1 MPRLSL
7 LSGAYSAKSITA
19 STQRSVNIYPE
30 MNPEAVHAPAPV
42 THYPRPGRTPFGV
55 CPIPGP
61 GRCLYG
67 ATNGDLYAVVGQN
80 VFYVDPNGVYT
91 QIGTLVT
98 VAGTP
103 ASMADNGQQILL
115 VDGSINGYQ
124 IVMATRLLSQ
134 VGDPNFLGAD
144 RVDFL
149 DSFLVMNQ
157 PGTPNWY
164 STLSNQIV
172 FNALDFASKTAWP
185 DPIQAVV
192 TVERQ
197 VWVLGTKK
205 SEIWFNAGTAPFWAQ
220 ALPGVIVEQ
229 GCIAKYSP
237 AKQDINLYWLSQSPE
252 GARMAVKGGQNSA
265 QRISSHAVENEWLTY
280 ARVDDAIGSTFQ
292 QEGHQ
297 FYKLDFP
304 TANKTWVYDEVIGN
318 PAAAWHEETYTD
330 NNGLENRMRDTYCA
344 YAYGRNLCLDFT
356 NGSIYQ
362 IDPNNFTDA
371 GQPIVCK
378 RSFPHVVGPDN
389 ERITVW
395 RVIAD
400 IEAGIA
406 PGTTTTPLT
415 LSPWSLGFSPGFGPK
430 TLLEPPMISARWSFD
445 RGRAY
450 GNPVMQPMGAA
461 GLYKTQP
468 TWRRLGYG
476 SDFVL
481 ELSWSTPMKTA
492 LQGVFLDFEIH
503 EDDKI
508 AA

>member
-1 MPRLSL
+1 MARLAL
-7 LSGAYSAKSITA
+7 LGGAYSAQGIIA
-19 STQRSVNIYPE
+19 SKQRAINLYPE
-30 MNPEAVHAPAPV
+30 KNPSSAQPPVQV

-80 VFYVDPNGVYT
+80 VFYIDPNGTYT

-103 ASMADNGQQILL
+103 ASMADNGQEILL
-115 VDGSINGYQ
+115 VDGSPQGYQ
-124 IVMATRLLSQ
+124 IVMGTRVLTQ
-134 VGDPNFLGAD
+134 VGDPNYLGAD

-164 STLSNQIV
+164 STLSNAIA
-172 FNALDFASKTAWP
+172 FNALDFGSKTAWP
-185 DPIQAVV
+185 DPVQSII
-192 TVERQ
+192 TCERQ
-197 VWVLGTKK
+197 IWLLGTKK
-205 SEIWFNAGTAPFWAQ
+205 SEIWYNAGTSPFYAQ

-229 GCIAKYSP
+229 GCCAKYSP
-237 AKQDINLYWLSQSPE
+237 AKQDINVYWLSQSPE
-252 GARMAVKGGQNSA
+252 GARMAVKGTQNSA
-265 QRISSHAVENEWLTY
+265 QRISNHAIEAEWLTY
-280 ARVDDAIGSTFQ
+280 ARVDDAIGSTLQ
-292 QEGHQ
+292 IAGHQ

-304 TANKTWVYDEVIGN
+304 TANKTWVYDEVIGDPN
-318 PAAAWHEETYTD
+318 AAWHEEAYTD
-330 NNGLENRMRDTYCA
+330 TNGVFNRTRDSFCA
-344 YAYGRNLCLDFT
+344 DAYGKNYCLDFA

-362 IDPNNFTDA
+362 IDPSNFTDF
-371 GQPIVCK
+371 GNPMVCL
-378 RSFPHVVGPDN
+378 RSFPHVVGPDY
-389 ERITVW
+389 ERFTVW

-400 IEAGIA
+400 IEAGIV

-415 LSPWSLGFSPGFGPK
+415 LSPWSLGFSPGFGPR
-430 TLLEPPMISARWSFD
+430 TLLEPPEVSARWSFD
-445 RGRAY
+445 RGGSF
-450 GNPVMQPMGAA
+450 GNKVMQPMGAA

-476 SDFVL
+476 TDFVL

-503 EDDKI
+503 EDDKV